1 MKKLPSTF
9 LIATLFFIG
18 GIYLLLSAT
27 DIKSNA
33 THISVDYEGT
43 CNDDDYFS
51 LGYSELPDKQVYNP
65 NPSSADLNANK
76 FMLVSHGQTLH
87 SILAVHQISSSEIF
101 SLGEALTPFIRP
113 KDLAPGDLYQLTT
126 RPIDN
131 NQAVID
137 SLVIKKLDSNRVP
150 ISYFIKREKTGF
162 SVTSIPAPISEEL
175 SLINVKVSG
184 TLFRSFMS
192 LAFGNE
198 LMQRLM
204 SVFNWR
210 MRMPDDVLGGDIIEI
225 LVKKRF
231 AENNF
236 IGYGRIEAVYYQQ
249 KQRTLFASHFKS
261 SDAKIDGFFDENGH
275 SLEKEFLLSA
285 VYDTVATSERSWR
298 MHPVIKQRIRH
309 NGIDFRGTIGTPFM
323 AIADGEVI
331 EKRYDRNVGNMIR
344 IKHKYGIHSEYFHA
358 NSLQEKLA
366 VGSRVKRG
374 QIIGTIGNTG
384 FLCTGPHL
392 HLGIYQM
399 AGEKRKYVDLKQ
411 FRKKLVDMP
420 RLSGSS
426 YQEYLS
432 HLTRVKDIIAA
443 KRLELSPTLATK

>member
-1 MKKLPSTF
+1 
-9 LIATLFFIG
+9 
-18 GIYLLLSAT
+18 LLTVT
-27 DIKSNA
+27 DIESD
-33 THISVDYEGT
+33 TLHVSIDYEGT
-43 CNDDDYFS
+43 CNDDDYFTIGCS
-51 LGYSELPDKQVYNP
+51 
-65 NPSSADLNANK
+65 DLSGEQANK
-76 FMLVSHGQTLH
+76 SSPGSNKFLVVSQGQTLH
-87 SILAVHQISSSEIF
+87 SILAAHSISSPEIF
-101 SLGEALTPFIRP
+101 SLGAALTPFIRP
-113 KDLAPGDLYQLTT
+113 KDLAPGDLYQLETT
-126 RPIDN
+126 SDHN
-131 NQAVID
+131 TQTVLD
-137 SLVIKKLDSNRVP
+137 SLIIKKLDSNRVP

-162 SVTSIPAPISEEL
+162 TIKPITAPVSEEL
-175 SLINVKVSG
+175 ALITVRVSG
-184 TLFRSFMS
+184 TLFRSFMTMP
-192 LAFGNE
+192 FGNE
-198 LMQRLM
+198 LMQRLIN
-204 SVFNWR
+204 VFNWR

-231 AENNF
+231 AEDNF

-275 SLEKEFLLSA
+275 ALEKEFLLSA

-309 NGIDFRGTIGTPFM
+309 NGIDFRGTIGTDFM

-344 IKHKYGIHSEYFHA
+344 IRHKYGIHSEYFHA
-358 NSLQEKLA
+358 NSIQEKLK

-420 RLSGSS
+420 RLSGSY
-426 YQEYLS
+426 YQEYLAQ
-432 HLTRVKDIIAA
+432 LTHAKATIAA